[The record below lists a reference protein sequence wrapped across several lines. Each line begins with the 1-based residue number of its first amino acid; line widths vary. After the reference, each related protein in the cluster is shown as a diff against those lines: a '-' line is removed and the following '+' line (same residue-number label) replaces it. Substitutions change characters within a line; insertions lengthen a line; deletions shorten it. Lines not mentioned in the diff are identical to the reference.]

1 MGPKLDREIDYL
13 NLAVVNAIAVVMEVE
28 ASLEVEIR
36 EGQMEDPKFTK
47 IWQLI
52 RDNMTSDFLEE
63 S

>member
-13 NLAVVNAIAVVMEVE
+13 NLAVVNAIADAMEVK

-47 IWQLI
+47 IW
-52 RDNMTSDFLEE
+52 
-63 S
+63 

>member
-13 NLAVVNAIAVVMEVE
+13 NLAVVNAIADAMEVK

>member
-13 NLAVVNAIAVVMEVE
+13 NLAVVNAIAVAMEVE
-28 ASLEVEIR
+28 ASLEVEIW

>member
-1 MGPKLDREIDYL
+1 
-13 NLAVVNAIAVVMEVE
+13 VVNAIAVAMEVE
-28 ASLEVEIR
+28 ASLEVEIW